1 MIELNGRKRR
11 KPYEPSMVTE
21 FLDPGRVG
29 VVSWPS
35 AELVAVSSFLDLF
48 AGGGLSSPLRTGV
61 LEDGRKILFSG
72 VLLVWVL
79 CWGGG

>member
-1 MIELNGRKRR
+1 MGFKLGRKRR
-11 KPYEPSMVTE
+11 GQHKPSIVME

-29 VVSWPS
+29 MASCPS
-35 AELVAVSSFLDLF
+35 TELVVVSSFLDLF

-61 LEDGRKILFSG
+61 LEDGRGILSSG

-79 CWGGG
+79 C